1 MTEVQRADPA
11 ARRQV
16 VLFIVVGAL
25 VGALLIIGF
34 ERYRSPLR
42 DWLLSEPEQLAH
54 RLRLL
59 FLLSAVSVSAPLF
72 GFATHLWSVSGR
84 VLRAQQ
90 FPPPGHR
97 VIRDTPILRGH
108 AAISRGRTLK
118 VLAVCLGVACALLW
132 LLFWRLASVLSKGAA

>member
-11 ARRQV
+11 ARLQA

-25 VGALLIIGF
+25 VGVLLIVGF

-97 VIRDTPILRGH
+97 VIRDTPILLGQ

>member
-11 ARRQV
+11 ARLQA

-25 VGALLIIGF
+25 VGVLLIVGF

-59 FLLSAVSVSAPLF
+59 FLLSAVSVSEPLF

-97 VIRDTPILRGH
+97 VIRDTPILLGQ